1 MSILRIASVIVA
13 LAAAFPPSAVLAGP
27 VRVNP
32 TGVNVSTVG
41 STTVFLTFGGLVNQR
56 PADAF
61 WCGALIPAAP
71 AIGLRCDPA
80 TIFGQLPARFDQSR
94 LSGSSGFTDVMSI
107 PASVARRAFEDARSG
122 ATSSFF
128 YVRRFVSLI
137 GGPDEFV
144 AVTCRMA
151 GGGARA
157 PFSLTDVRL
166 AFEGKPTVQFV
177 QPGAA
182 PPAVSAEI
190 MYTGTGRLRGR
201 WEVVRPGQPM
211 PEDRDL
217 LSEAALPIEERG
229 LQTRYAELQ
238 RVDVFLP
245 PVGKAVIPGPDVTR
259 LPTDIEGQY
268 LLLLRIEATDDKA
281 GDSDL
286 GAVGAGASVVHSGAV
301 AGFPMPVL
309 RYVVGTAAAPGVHA
323 GALTLIAPGD
333 SSALPDPS
341 AVDLVWRDGSGAA
354 LYRVEVQN
362 STGELVTAALV
373 QPGTGLY
380 RLPSWVKDKIT
391 DRRMRWRVVALDLQ
405 GRAAGASGWR
415 TATWPEGK

>member
-1 MSILRIASVIVA
+1 MCILRIASLIVA

-56 PADAF
+56 PAEAF
-61 WCGALIPAAP
+61 WCGALVPAAP

-122 ATSSFF
+122 ASSSFF

-286 GAVGAGASVVHSGAV
+286 GAAGAGAGVVHSGAV

-309 RYVVGTAAAPGVHA
+309 RYVVGTAAASDVHA

-341 AVDLVWRDGSGAA
+341 AVDLVWREGSGAA
-354 LYRVEVQN
+354 LYRVEVQS
-362 STGELVTAALV
+362 STGELVAAALV

-391 DRRMRWRVVALDLQ
+391 DRRMRWRVVALDVQ

>member
-286 GAVGAGASVVHSGAV
+286 GAVGAGAGVVHSGAV

-309 RYVVGTAAAPGVHA
+309 RYVVGTAAASGVHA

>member
-1 MSILRIASVIVA
+1 MCILRIASLIVA
-13 LAAAFPPSAVLAGP
+13 MAAAFPPSAVWAGP

-56 PADAF
+56 PAEAF
-61 WCGALIPAAP
+61 WCGALVSAAP
-71 AIGLRCDPA
+71 AIGLRCDPS

-286 GAVGAGASVVHSGAV
+286 GAAGAGAGVVHSGAV

-309 RYVVGTAAAPGVHA
+309 RYVVGTAAASGVHA

-362 STGELVTAALV
+362 STGELVAAALV

>member
-1 MSILRIASVIVA
+1 
-13 LAAAFPPSAVLAGP
+13 
-27 VRVNP
+27 
-32 TGVNVSTVG
+32 
-41 STTVFLTFGGLVNQR
+41 
-56 PADAF
+56 
-61 WCGALIPAAP
+61 
-71 AIGLRCDPA
+71 
-80 TIFGQLPARFDQSR
+80 
-94 LSGSSGFTDVMSI
+94 MSI

-190 MYTGTGRLRGR
+190 TYTGTGRLRGR

-286 GAVGAGASVVHSGAV
+286 GAVGAGAGVVHGGAV

-309 RYVVGTAAAPGVHA
+309 RYVVGTAAASGVHA

-333 SSALPDPS
+333 SSALADPS

-362 STGELVTAALV
+362 SSGELVAAALV

-391 DRRMRWRVVALDLQ
+391 DRRMRWRVVALDVQ